1 MADLQRETGLS
12 RATLRHHL
20 LHLERDGLVT
30 ETPTRAPRGRPPLI
44 FRSRPGAIGGGGSP
58 DFALSV
64 LTATLA
70 AARRR
75 SPERLGTLLAAA
87 AGYLAGGRRE
97 IGEIPEPQARLRAA
111 LAVLFDPATTE
122 VRRAGEGFAVAVRSC
137 PVLPAAL
144 RCPDLCRLCPAVLR
158 RLTGVRLL
166 RRRCIVRGDPRCE
179 YLATA
184 TLRGGPGHDERSAQ
198 GVGGGGG
205 RGGVRR

>member
-20 LHLERDGLVT
+20 LRLERDGLVT
-30 ETPTRAPRGRPPLI
+30 ETPSRAPRGRPPLI
-44 FRSRPGAIGGGGSP
+44 FRCRPGAPGGGGSP

-70 AARRR
+70 ATRR
-75 SPERLGTLLAAA
+75 SSPFRLGALLTAA
-87 AGYLAGGRRE
+87 AGYIAGGRRE
-97 IGEIPEPQARLRAA
+97 IGEIPEPEARLRAA

-122 VRRAGEGFAVAVRSC
+122 VRRAGETFTVVVSSC

-144 RCPDLCRLCPAVLR
+144 RAPELCRLCPAVLR
-158 RLTGVRLL
+158 RLAGVRLA
-166 RRRCIVRGDPRCE
+166 RRQCIVRGDPRCE

-184 TLRGGPGHDERSAQ
+184 TPRGGAGQDDRSAET
-198 GVGGGGG
+198 VDGGGG
-205 RGGVRR
+205 RQGVRA